1 MLDFRTKAILGLQGS
16 CMVRE
21 LSHGSVSGPWSAL
34 ISKGIKWVTA
44 QDRPGQWE
52 KNSGE
57 IQGRLG
63 RAETQAGRLGC
74 EKAAGK

>member
-1 MLDFRTKAILGLQGS
+1 MLDFCTKAILGLQGS
-16 CMVRE
+16 CMVGK
-21 LSHGSVSGPWSAL
+21 LSHGSASDPWSAL

-44 QDRPGQWE
+44 QDRPWQWE

-63 RAETQAGRLGC
+63 RAETQVGRLEC